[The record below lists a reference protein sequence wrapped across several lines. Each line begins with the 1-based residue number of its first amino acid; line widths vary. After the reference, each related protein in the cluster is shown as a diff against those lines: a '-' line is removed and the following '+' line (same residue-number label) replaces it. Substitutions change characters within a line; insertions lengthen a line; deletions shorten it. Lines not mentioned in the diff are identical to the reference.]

1 MSTNTVELTL
11 VESPSIFPEQGSRLS
26 NMRERMLS
34 RVRRWGIV
42 PTIQSQSVAEH
53 SFYVALMASRLA
65 ALIRWQ
71 ATNQDLFNLN
81 RWALL
86 HDSLEAATG
95 DIPTPVKKHLTELK
109 SAEHKLMSEMGTE
122 FTRLRSQVE
131 RAEASKWVE
140 IAEIVSFADSVEAL
154 AFLHTEHMLGNKAV
168 GQVAAEIRARV
179 DREYSL
185 LPFNETMDYEEKRRI
200 WEQDILPVIDGRT
213 RDWPV
218 VA

>member
-1 MSTNTVELTL
+1 
-11 VESPSIFPEQGSRLS
+11 
-26 NMRERMLS
+26 MLS

-179 DREYSL
+179 DREYGL